1 MITAEAIKRRLTESN
16 LHEGEKSYEV
26 ICYDN
31 EGKLLEI
38 LEAIKSLGQ
47 AGHSCN
53 IVIDPG
59 TKNETMIFYDGDG
72 SDRIK
77 EINVKE

>member
-1 MITAEAIKRRLTESN
+1 MITKEAIRKRLLESASVN
-16 LHEGEKSYEV
+16 HEKVYE
-26 ICYDN
+26 IKCIDD
-31 EGKLLEI
+31 EGKLMQI
-38 LEAIKSLGQ
+38 LEAIKALGQ

-72 SDRIK
+72 SDRIH
-77 EINVKE
+77 ELNVKE